1 MDTRINKKK
10 VAGYGL
16 LTWLIPFIASLLF
29 FSKSGQPV
37 LPIDLVK
44 SIMILIG
51 ASTGGYLLYRLF
63 KESAPSLAGGVLI
76 GLVWFLMNIF
86 LDLAILVPM
95 TKMNLDAYFFS
106 NRIAI
111 LVDSDHG
118 RCDGR
123 DWIEAT
129 NRTLGASLR
138 DEFRA
143 SLERRSKGVL
153 K

>member
-10 VAGYGL
+10 VAGYGV

-86 LDLAILVPM
+86 LDLSILVPM
-95 TKMNLDAYFFS
+95 TKMNLDAYFFQIGL
-106 NRIAI
+106 RYLLIPIMAAAMGAI
-111 LVDSDHG
+111 G
-118 RCDGR
+118 
-123 DWIEAT
+123 
-129 NRTLGASLR
+129 
-138 DEFRA
+138 
-143 SLERRSKGVL
+143 SKQQTEH
-153 K
+153 